1 MGLFNNFLKSN
12 FPKRKRT
19 EVKLTDRL
27 ILYPTNTKNLGDK
40 IPVEYNTIEDIVNLA
55 STSVTVANGLTT
67 QNGEIVLGGTL
78 NQDTVIDT
86 SGNSLSVQS
95 EGSAPNISVSVN
107 FAPTSDSIFAIVE
120 TNNTGVSEA
129 MFIQLDTDKVGF
141 VYKEDLDMS
150 PENSIKVFPTG
161 VEVRGQDDLAATSN
175 LRVRNASDD
184 TLLEV
189 FNDGKIT
196 MPEIVPLDFADDT
209 AAATGNVA
217 IGGIYHTSGTLKIRI
232 T

>member
-19 EVKLTDRL
+19 EIKLDDRL
-27 ILYPTNTKNLGDK
+27 ILYPTNTKNPGDK
-40 IPVEYNTIEDIVNLA
+40 IPVEYNTVADIISLA
-55 STSVTVANGLTT
+55 ASSVTVANGLTT

-78 NQDTVIDT
+78 DQDTVIDT
-86 SGNSLSVQS
+86 SGNTLSIQS
-95 EGSAPNISVSVN
+95 VGSTPNTSVSVN
-107 FAPTSDSIFAIVE
+107 FAPTINSIFAIVE
-120 TNNTGVSEA
+120 TVNTGISEA
-129 MFIQLDTDKVGF
+129 MFIQLDADKVGF

-150 PENSIKVFPTG
+150 PENSIKVLPTG
-161 VEVRGQDDLAATSN
+161 VEVRGKDDLAATSN

-196 MPEIVPLDFADDT
+196 MPEIVALDFADDT
-209 AAATGNVA
+209 AAATGNVP
-217 IGGIYHTSGTLKIRI
+217 IGGLYHNNGELRIRI
-232 T
+232 V